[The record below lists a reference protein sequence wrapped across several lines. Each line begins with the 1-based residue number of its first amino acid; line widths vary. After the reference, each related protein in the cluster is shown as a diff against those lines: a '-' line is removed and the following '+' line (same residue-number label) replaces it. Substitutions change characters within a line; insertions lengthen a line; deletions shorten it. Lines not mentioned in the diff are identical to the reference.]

1 MRDTGRRVLHEFS
14 RIHPAVLGYQ
24 AQHIRRMLHVV
35 TEGDLSVDALAQRAM
50 HGYMTPMLRHIEKH
64 MRNMLCES
72 MKAGATTI
80 GRRMSM

>member
-1 MRDTGRRVLHEFS
+1 
-14 RIHPAVLGYQ
+14 
-24 AQHIRRMLHVV
+24 MLHVV

-80 GRRMSM
+80 GRRML